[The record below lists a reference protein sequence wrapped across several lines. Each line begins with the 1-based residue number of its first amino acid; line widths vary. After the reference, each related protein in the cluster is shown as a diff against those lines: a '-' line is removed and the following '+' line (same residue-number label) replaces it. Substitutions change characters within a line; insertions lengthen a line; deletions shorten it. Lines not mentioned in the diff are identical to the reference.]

1 MSGALLTTIGGFALV
16 LLAVAALPPLTTRLR
31 LPAAT
36 LQATLGIGL
45 GLAVLVAG
53 SGLTNAT
60 ADAVLAPLTAL
71 LVTLSDLGAP
81 GILAIFL
88 PPLLFDAALRVDTR
102 LLLADLV
109 PVLVLAVVAVV
120 LTTFL
125 VAAGL
130 VAATPLPWLWAI
142 LLGAV
147 VATTDPSAVL
157 GVFRE
162 VGAPRR
168 LQALVEGESLLND
181 AAAIV
186 LVAAIIEVLEGA
198 AAANPPAIGVAFLW
212 TFTAGGL
219 FGALMGWLAAFLVAR
234 LRASADAA
242 LTVSLALPYLAFVGA
257 ERYLDASGV
266 VAVVLSGLVL
276 GRALDLRVPP
286 AIGRQVLLLW
296 GQLANWA
303 GALIVVGATLLVPVT
318 LRPQVFDLVGLA
330 VVTLG
335 CLAARAL
342 VLYGLIPGLAA
353 AGIASAVSPRFRLA
367 MLWGG
372 LRGAVTVAL
381 ALTVAAEP
389 DLPAFLRE
397 RVGVLACAFVLVTL
411 FVQAPTLRPLLRRLG
426 LGGLSRLDQVMR
438 ERAARAVGARLAD
451 RLAEL
456 RVRLGL
462 DVPDELVDEMRPVVE
477 ELTPLSATARRERI
491 AAAIAAITEREA
503 ERYRELYDEGI
514 VGREAAAALLRGP
527 RDLGEALRG
536 HGLAAYAGAA
546 KRELAYD
553 RNLRTCLW
561 LYRTLGWSRPLARA
575 LALRYEVVLV
585 RRATLIGLRR
595 DVSGEL
601 ESFMGE
607 EAASRVDTLLSAR
620 LDAHQKALDGLRHQ
634 YPAYARELESR
645 FLRRA
650 GLRLEAEVYRELQED
665 GLLSGAA
672 GQVLT
677 RQVAERRRRSD
688 RLPALDLRLDPTAL
702 LERVPLFEQLDR
714 HTRRRLRRALR
725 PGLAVPGD
733 RLIRKG
739 EVGDGMYFLV
749 DGAVSVRWPGGRRT
763 LGTGD
768 VFGETALLTGQR
780 RSADVVALTYV
791 QYLWLGRD
799 DYRRLVQG
807 LSSFGEELAR
817 LARERDADR
826 AQVGVSRE
834 TAAGAD
840 HPARREGE

>member
-1 MSGALLTTIGGFALV
+1 MSMTGALLTTIGGFALV
-16 LLAVAALPPLTTRLR
+16 LLAVATIPPLTTRLR
-31 LPAAT
+31 LPTAT
-36 LQATLGIGL
+36 LQAGLGIGL
-45 GLAVLVAG
+45 GLLVLLGA
-53 SGLTNAT
+53 SGLADGV
-60 ADAVLAPLTAL
+60 DAVLAPLTAL
-71 LVTLSDLGAP
+71 LVTLADLGAE
-81 GILAIFL
+81 GVLAIFL

-102 LLLADLV
+102 LLVADLV
-109 PVLVLAVVAVV
+109 PVFLLAVVAVV
-120 LTTFL
+120 LTTFF
-125 VAAGL
+125 VAGGL
-130 VAATPLPWLWAI
+130 VAVTTLPWLWAI
-142 LLGAV
+142 LVGAV

-186 LVAAIIEVLEGA
+186 LVAAIVEVLRGA
-198 AAANPPAIGVAFLW
+198 ASADPGAIGLTFLW
-212 TFTAGGL
+212 TFAGGGL
-219 FGALMGWLAAFLVAR
+219 LGAAMGWLAGLVVAR
-234 LRASADAA
+234 LGNSPDAA

-257 ERYLDASGV
+257 ERYLDASGI

-276 GRALDLRVPP
+276 GHALDLRVPP
-286 AIGRQVLLLW
+286 ALGRQVLLLW

-303 GALIVVGATLLVPVT
+303 GALVIVGATLLVPVT
-318 LRPQVFDLVGLA
+318 LRPQIFDLVGLG
-330 VVTLG
+330 VVIVA
-335 CLAARAL
+335 CLTARAV

-353 AGIASAVSPRFRLA
+353 AGIASPVSPRFRLA

-381 ALTVAAEP
+381 ALTVAADAE
-389 DLPAFLRE
+389 LPPFLRE

-411 FVQAPTLRPLLRRLG
+411 FVQAPTLRPLLRWLG

-462 DVPDELVDEMRPVVE
+462 DVSEDVIDEMRPAVE
-477 ELTPLSATARRERI
+477 EVAPLSETARRERI
-491 AAAIAAITEREA
+491 AAAVAAITEREA
-503 ERYRELYDEGI
+503 ERYRDLYDEGI

-527 RDLGEALRG
+527 RDLGEALRAR
-536 HGLAAYAGAA
+536 GLAAYAGTA
-546 KRELAYD
+546 KRELTYD
-553 RNLRTCLW
+553 RGLRFRLW
-561 LYRTLGWSRPLARA
+561 LYRTVGWSRPLARA

-585 RRATLIGLRR
+585 RRSVLIGLRR

-601 ESFMGE
+601 EGFMGE
-607 EAASRVDTLLSAR
+607 EAAERVDTLLGAR

-634 YPAYARELESR
+634 YPAYAQELETR

-650 GLRLEAEVYRELQED
+650 GLRLESEVYRELQED

-672 GQVLT
+672 GRALA
-677 RQVAERRRRSD
+677 RQVGERRRASD
-688 RLPALDLRLDPTAL
+688 RLPALDLRLEPTAL

-714 HTRRRLRRALR
+714 RTRRRLRRALR

-733 RLIRKG
+733 RLIRRGAVG
-739 EVGDGMYFLV
+739 EAMYFIV
-749 DGAVSVRWPGGRRT
+749 DGAVAVRWPGGRRT

-768 VFGETALLTGQR
+768 VFGETALITGR
-780 RSADVVALTYV
+780 RRTADVVALTYV

-799 DYRRLVQG
+799 DYHRLTAG
-807 LSSFGEELAR
+807 LDSFGEEIAR
-817 LARERDADR
+817 LAREREVDR
-826 AQVGVSRE
+826 AQADVSRE
-834 TAAGAD
+834 TAPGD
-840 HPARREGE
+840 

>member
-1 MSGALLTTIGGFALV
+1 MW
-16 LLAVAALPPLTTRLR
+16 LPV
-31 LPAAT
+31 AT
-36 LQATLGIGL
+36 LQAALGMGL
-45 GLAVLVAG
+45 GLLVLVAG
-53 SGLTNAT
+53 GGAGE
-60 ADAVLAPLTAL
+60 AWLAPLNAL
-71 LVTLSDLGAP
+71 LVTLSQLGAQ

-102 LLLADLV
+102 LLVADLG
-109 PVLVLAVVAVV
+109 PVFVLAVVAVL
-120 LTTFL
+120 LTT
-125 VAAGL
+125 VAVAGGL
-130 VAATPLPWLWAI
+130 ALTTTLPWLWAV
-142 LLGAV
+142 LAGAV

-186 LVAAIIEVLEGA
+186 LVAAIVEVLQGDA
-198 AAANPPAIGVAFLW
+198 SADPGAIGLAFLW
-212 TFTAGGL
+212 TFAGGGL
-219 FGALMGWLAAFLVAR
+219 LGAAMGWLAGLVVAR
-234 LRASADAA
+234 LRSSPDAA
-242 LTVSLALPYLAFVGA
+242 LTISLALPYLAFVGA
-257 ERYLDASGV
+257 ERYLGASGV

-286 AIGRQVLLLW
+286 ALGRQVLLLW

-318 LRPQVFDLVGLA
+318 LRPQVFDVVGL
-330 VVTLG
+330 VVVVLA
-335 CLAARAL
+335 CLAARAV

-353 AGIASAVSPRFRLA
+353 AGIASPVSPRFRLA

-381 ALTVAAEP
+381 ALTVAADP
-389 DLPAFLRE
+389 ALPAYLRE

-411 FVQAPTLRPLLRRLG
+411 FVQAPTLRPLLRWLG

-438 ERAARAVGARLAD
+438 ERAGRAVGARLAD

-462 DVPDELVDEMRPVVE
+462 DVPDDLLDDMRPVVE
-477 ELTPLSATARRERI
+477 EITPLSETARRERI

-514 VGREAAAALLRGP
+514 VGREPAAALLRGP
-527 RDLGEALRG
+527 RDLGEALRA
-536 HGLAAYAGAA
+536 HGLAAYATAA

-553 RNLRTCLW
+553 RRLRACLRA
-561 LYRTLGWSRPLARA
+561 YRTLGWSRPLARA

-585 RRATLIGLRR
+585 RRSVLIGLRR
-595 DVSGEL
+595 DVAGEL
-601 ESFMGE
+601 ETFMGE
-607 EAASRVDTLLSAR
+607 DAARRVDTLLSAR

-634 YPAYARELESR
+634 YPAYAQQLETR

-650 GLRLEAEVYRELQED
+650 GLRLEGEVYRELQED

-672 GQVLT
+672 GRDLA

-688 RLPALDLRLDPTAL
+688 RLPALDLRLNPAAL
-702 LERVPLFEQLDR
+702 LERVPLFERLDR
-714 HTRRRLRRALR
+714 RTRRQLRRALR

-733 RLIRKG
+733 RLIRRG
-739 EVGDGMYFLV
+739 DVGDAMYFIV
-749 DGAVSVRWPGGRRT
+749 DGAVAVQWSNGRRT

-768 VFGETALLTGQR
+768 VFGETALLTGER

-791 QYLWLGRD
+791 QYLRLGRD
-799 DYRRLVQG
+799 DYRRVTTG
-807 LSSFGEELAR
+807 LGSFGAELAK
-817 LARERDADR
+817 LADERDADR

-834 TAAGAD
+834 TPKRD
-840 HPARREGE
+840 

>member
-16 LLAVAALPPLTTRLR
+16 LLAVAALPLLTTRLR

-45 GLAVLVAG
+45 GLVVLAG
-53 SGLTNAT
+53 SSGLAGG
-60 ADAVLAPLTAL
+60 AEPVLAPLTAL
-71 LVTLSDLGAP
+71 LVTLSDLGAQ
-81 GILAIFL
+81 GVLAIFL

-102 LLLADLV
+102 LLVADLV
-109 PVLVLAVVAVV
+109 PVFLLAVVAVV

-125 VAAGL
+125 VAGGL
-130 VAATPLPWLWAI
+130 VALTTLPALWAI
-142 LLGAV
+142 LVGAV

-168 LQALVEGESLLND
+168 LQSLVEGESLLND

-186 LVAAIIEVLEGA
+186 LVAAIIEVLQGDA
-198 AAANPPAIGVAFLW
+198 SADPGAIGLAFLW
-212 TFTAGGL
+212 TFAGGGL
-219 FGALMGWLAAFLVAR
+219 LGAAMGWLAGLVVAR
-234 LRASADAA
+234 LRSSPDAA
-242 LTVSLALPYLAFVGA
+242 LTISLALPYLAFVGA
-257 ERYLDASGV
+257 ERYLGASGV

-286 AIGRQVLLLW
+286 ALGRQVLLLW

-318 LRPQVFDLVGLA
+318 LRPQVFDLVGL
-330 VVTLG
+330 VVVVLA
-335 CLAARAL
+335 CLAARAV

-353 AGIASAVSPRFRLA
+353 AGIASPVSPRFRLA

-381 ALTVAAEP
+381 ALTVAADP
-389 DLPAFLRE
+389 ALPPYLRE

-411 FVQAPTLRPLLRRLG
+411 FVQAPTLRPLLRWLG

-451 RLAEL
+451 RLSEL

-462 DVPDELVDEMRPVVE
+462 DVPGDLLDDMRPVVE
-477 ELTPLSATARRERI
+477 ELTPLSETARRERI

-536 HGLAAYAGAA
+536 QGLAAYAAAA

-553 RNLRTCLW
+553 RSLRARLW
-561 LYRTLGWSRPLARA
+561 LYRNLRWSRPLARA

-585 RRATLIGLRR
+585 RRSVLIGLRR

-607 EAASRVDTLLSAR
+607 EAAQRVDTLLSAR

-634 YPAYARELESR
+634 YPAYARELETR

-672 GQVLT
+672 GQALT
-677 RQVAERRRRSD
+677 RQVAERRRESD
-688 RLPALDLRLDPTAL
+688 RLPALDLRLDPAVL

-714 HTRRRLRRALR
+714 RSRRRLRRALR

-733 RLIRKG
+733 RLIRRGDVG
-739 EVGDGMYFLV
+739 EGMYFLV
-749 DGAVSVRWPGGRRT
+749 DGAVAVQWSEGRRT

-768 VFGETALLTGQR
+768 VFGETALITGQR
-780 RSADVVALTYV
+780 RTADVVALTYV

-799 DYRRLVQG
+799 DYRRLTAG
-807 LSSFGEELAR
+807 LDSFGEEIAR
-817 LARERDADR
+817 LAREREADR

-834 TAAGAD
+834 TTAG
-840 HPARREGE
+840 G

>member
-1 MSGALLTTIGGFALV
+1 MSGALLTTLGGFALV
-16 LLAVAALPPLTTRLR
+16 LLAAAAIPPLTTRLR

-36 LQATLGIGL
+36 LQASLGIGL
-45 GLAVLVAG
+45 GLLVILGAG
-53 SGLTNAT
+53 GVGDGAT
-60 ADAVLAPLTAL
+60 TVLAPLTAL
-71 LVTLSDLGAP
+71 LVTLSDLGAQ

-88 PPLLFDAALRVDTR
+88 PPILFDAALRVDTR
-102 LLLADLV
+102 LLIADLASV
-109 PVLVLAVVAVV
+109 FLLAVVAVL

-125 VAAGL
+125 VAGGL
-130 VAATPLPWLWAI
+130 VAFTTLPALWAI
-142 LLGAV
+142 LVGAV

-186 LVAAIIEVLEGA
+186 LVAAIVEVLQGVA
-198 AAANPPAIGVAFLW
+198 SADPAAIGLAFLW
-212 TFTAGGL
+212 TFAGGGL
-219 FGALMGWLAAFLVAR
+219 LGAAMGWLAAVVVAR
-234 LRASADAA
+234 LRISPDAA

-257 ERYLDASGV
+257 ERYLEASGV
-266 VAVVLSGLVL
+266 VAVVMSGLVL
-276 GRALDLRVPP
+276 GRALDLHVPP
-286 AIGRQVLLLW
+286 ALGRQVLLLW

-318 LRPQVFDLVGLA
+318 LRPQVFDLGAVV
-330 VVTLG
+330 VVTLA
-335 CLAARAL
+335 CLGARAL

-353 AGIASAVSPRFRLA
+353 AGIASPVSPRFRLA

-381 ALTVAAEP
+381 ALTVAADPE
-389 DLPAFLRE
+389 LPPFLRE
-397 RVGVLACAFVLVTL
+397 RVGVLACAFVVVTL
-411 FVQAPTLRPLLRRLG
+411 FVQAPTLRPLLRSLG
-426 LGGLSRLDQVMR
+426 LGGLSRLDQVVR

-451 RLAEL
+451 RLSEL

-462 DVPDELVDEMRPVVE
+462 DVPGDLVDDMRPVVE
-477 ELTPLSATARRERI
+477 EITPLCETARSERI

-514 VGREAAAALLRGP
+514 VGREAAAALIRGP

-536 HGLAAYAGAA
+536 QGLAAYATAA
-546 KRELAYD
+546 KRELGYE
-553 RNLRTCLW
+553 RSLRSYLW
-561 LYRTLGWSRPLARA
+561 LYRKLGWSRPLARA
-575 LALRYEVVLV
+575 LALRYEVILV
-585 RRATLIGLRR
+585 RRAVLIGLRR

-601 ESFMGE
+601 EGFMGE
-607 EAASRVDTLLSAR
+607 EAAQRVDTLLSAR
-620 LDAHQKALDGLRHQ
+620 LDAHQKAVDGLRHQ
-634 YPAYARELESR
+634 YPAYARELETR

-672 GQVLT
+672 GQALA
-677 RQVAERRRRSD
+677 RQVAERRRESD
-688 RLPALDLRLDPTAL
+688 RLPALDLRLEPTAL

-714 HTRRRLRRALR
+714 RSRRRLRRALR

-739 EVGDGMYFLV
+739 DVGDGMYFLV
-749 DGAVSVRWPGGRRT
+749 DGAVAVQWPQGRRT

-768 VFGETALLTGQR
+768 VFGETALITGQR

-799 DYRRLVQG
+799 DYRRLTAG
-807 LSSFGEELAR
+807 LDSFGEEIAR
-817 LARERDADR
+817 LARERGTDR

-834 TAAGAD
+834 TTAG
-840 HPARREGE
+840 G